1 MLETVIY
8 LKQFTLER
16 IIKRMKLRGKAKE
29 DEIRIHAYFEN
40 WVADYDDEIN
50 GAKLSLEIQ
59 CFYLYQVVIEF

>member
-1 MLETVIY
+1 
-8 LKQFTLER
+8 
-16 IIKRMKLRGKAKE
+16 MKLRGKAKE